1 MIYIII
7 GVSGSGKT
15 SVGTILSKTLSV
27 PFYDGDDY
35 HNNKNIQKMK
45 NGLSLNDFDRQ
56 PWLNL
61 LALKI
66 KEWNSKG
73 DAVLACSALKNDY
86 RLVLSHNNK
95 VTFIFLYGS
104 YDLIYSRLL
113 KRKNHFF
120 TKEMLETQFSILE
133 VPTKCI
139 KISINQSIENINLL
153 IHSTL
158 DSRINE
164 QE

>member
-1 MIYIII
+1 M

-15 SVGTILSKTLSV
+15 TVGTSLSKTFSV
-27 PFYDGDDY
+27 PFYDADDY
-35 HNNKNIQKMK
+35 QNHKNIQKMRK
-45 NGLSLNDFDRQ
+45 GLSLNDSDRK

-73 DAVLACSALKNDY
+73 DAVLACSALKKDY
-86 RLVLSHNNK
+86 RLILSQDNE
-95 VTFIFLYGS
+95 VTFIFLDGD

-120 TKEMLETQFSILE
+120 TKEMLEKQFTILE
-133 VPTKCI
+133 RPIDCI
-139 KISINQSIENINLL
+139 KIPINQSVENICFMISSNLKNK
-153 IHSTL
+153 
-158 DSRINE
+158 INE
-164 QE
+164 KKE